1 MVKSDVAE
9 KDLYNAKSKNTEDK
23 TPHITNLATT
33 NTAFNANTNEV
44 KGEKSINTNLDTTV
58 VFNDI
63 INEVK
68 GKILNHITNHSKYS
82 PEFNKST
89 AENFSAKLKQ
99 ANLAT
104 KDGIADIVEKRQISM
119 IN

>member
-1 MVKSDVAE
+1 MVKNDVAE
-9 KDLYNAKSKNTEDK
+9 KDLYNANFKNTEDK
-23 TPHITNLATT
+23 TPHITNLAAT
-33 NTAFNANTNEV
+33 NTALNANTNEV

-58 VFNDI
+58 VINDI

-82 PEFNKST
+82 PELNKST